1 MNDNIKH
8 PASIDLPVL
17 LIFFNRPDTF
27 QKVFEAVKKARP
39 SKLFLACDGPRE
51 GNTND
56 AEKINECKKIA
67 ADIDWECEVYT
78 DYSEEN
84 LGCGIR
90 PQSAITNAFKKTDRL
105 VILED
110 DCIPHESFFPY
121 MKELLEKYKDDER
134 IGIISGFNHFQ
145 NWDCGGNSYCFTKC
159 AATLG
164 WGTWK
169 RVWDNYDFYVKN
181 ADNPYYSR
189 LLKNEIIN
197 KRAGKGRCASW
208 KTAAIETKEKKVSYW
223 DIQFGFVKYSQS
235 YLCIVPKEN
244 LIYNIGA
251 GDGATHTANAK
262 ATKWKMGRVLFMPV
276 NEMKFPLVHPEYI
289 ICDRA
294 YDEKHF
300 SVLSYSHPVIKYCRK
315 IRRRLLKW

>member
-8 PASIDLPVL
+8 PAEIDLAVL
-17 LIFFNRPDTF
+17 LIFFARPDTL
-27 QKVFEAVKKARP
+27 KEVFKRVKKARP
-39 SKLFLACDGPRE
+39 SKLFLACDGPRK
-51 GNTND
+51 GNVTD
-56 AEKINECKKIA
+56 ASRIEECKKIVS
-67 ADIDWECEVYT
+67 DIDWECELHT
-78 DYSEEN
+78 LYSEAN
-84 LGCGIR
+84 KGCGKG
-90 PQSAITNAFKKTDRL
+90 PSEAISWAFAHTDKL

-110 DCIPHESFFPY
+110 DCVPEMSFFPY
-121 MKELLEKYKDDER
+121 MKELLDKYENDDR

-145 NWDCGGNSYCFTKC
+145 SWDCGGNSYCFTKC

-181 ADNPYYSR
+181 AADPYYAR
-189 LLKNEIIN
+189 LLEQEIIN
-197 KRAGKGRCASW
+197 KRAGKGRCNSW
-208 KTAAIETKEKKVSYW
+208 KAAAIETKEKKVRYW

-244 LIYNIGA
+244 LIYNIGI
-251 GDGATHTANAK
+251 GEGSTHTANARK
-262 ATKWKMGRVLFMPV
+262 TEWKMSRVLFMPV

-300 SVLSYSHPVIKYCRK
+300 RLLSYPHPIVKYYRK
-315 IRRRLLKW
+315 IRRRLLEG